1 MATVTSR
8 RAAASAP
15 GEHPDRLRRAHLPV
29 IALPQ
34 YPHLQSGCMHAPPG
48 SWMSWL
54 LLAILRRG
62 YGGEDCSKLMMPA
75 CRHDPLDKYVSCDE
89 NMPKNCECFR

>member
-1 MATVTSR
+1 
-8 RAAASAP
+8 
-15 GEHPDRLRRAHLPV
+15 
-29 IALPQ
+29 
-34 YPHLQSGCMHAPPG
+34 
-48 SWMSWL
+48 MSWL